1 MTSRPPLL
9 IVTHR
14 EDLAADFVIV
24 RLRERGLAYYR
35 LNSDELATSA
45 IMFRAGCGT
54 LVRTLATADAAI
66 DLERVRSVWYRRAI
80 RPLASDRIDTSLR
93 PFVAAELRHV
103 CEGLIADPGIRWV
116 NPLESSELAERK
128 VFQLRI
134 AERHG
139 LLIPPTII
147 SSDRAELS
155 RFVTEEGRVICK
167 PISQGLVSS
176 DEGLFA
182 IHTHEIRSEEL
193 QPTSMMEV
201 TPTLL
206 QRLIPKGTD
215 IRLTIIGEAIFPV
228 EVITPAGAPIDWRAT
243 RQGLAYRSCNLPV
256 QVEQACR
263 SFMAALNIVF
273 GAFDFVRTDDGQW
286 FFLEVNP
293 AGEWAWLEVELNLPM
308 RDALIDL
315 LYDHEF

>member
-1 MTSRPPLL
+1 MKSRPPLL

-14 EDLAADFVIV
+14 EDLAADFLIV

-35 LNSDELATSA
+35 LNSDEVATSA
-45 IMFRAGCGT
+45 ITFRAGRGT
-54 LVRTLATADAAI
+54 VMRTLATADATI

-80 RPLASDRIDTSLR
+80 RPLAPDCIDTSLR
-93 PFVAAELRHV
+93 AFVAAELRHV
-103 CEGLIADPGIRWV
+103 CEGLIADPDIRWV

-134 AERHG
+134 AARHG

-147 SSDRAELS
+147 SRDRSELA
-155 RFVTEEGRVICK
+155 RFAADEGRVICK

-176 DEGLFA
+176 GDGSFA
-182 IHTHEIRSEEL
+182 IHTHEVRSEEL
-193 QPTSMMEV
+193 QPAGTLEV

-215 IRLTIIGEAIFPV
+215 IRLTIIGEAIYPV
-228 EVITPAGAPIDWRAT
+228 EVITPVGAPVDWRAT
-243 RQGLAYRSCNLPV
+243 RQGLVYRSCTLPAHV
-256 QVEQACR
+256 DRACR
-263 SFMAALNIVF
+263 SFMAALNIVY
-273 GAFDFVRTDDGQW
+273 GAFDFVRTDEGQW

-315 LYDHEF
+315 LYDNDL